1 MTIKRLDYC
10 QFLLVSQTNFT
21 MTNFADHIQGSSHDA
36 VKRYLEVDKLTA
48 NQVWEHAQR
57 DIVVSPRGCIVFDDT
72 ILDKAHSHR
81 IELVRRQYS
90 GNAHGIIKGIG
101 LVNCLYVNPDT
112 GEYWPIDYRLFAPE
126 QDGKTKLD
134 HVREM
139 LINAIASKAL
149 PCDRV
154 LFDTWYATQELML
167 LVDSLGKRFYCPLR
181 SNRLVDDS
189 DGRQPYRAVDSLA
202 WTAQELGHG
211 KRIKIKKFPRDCKV
225 KLFRVVV
232 SSNRTDWVV
241 TNDLAQ
247 DSTQG
252 TQDACALRWKI
263 EQFHRELKQLTGVEK
278 CQCRKSRMQRNHIA
292 CAILVW
298 IRLKAVAKQA
308 AVTMYQLK
316 RGMLTRYLREE
327 LRSPAVRM
335 VFA

>member
-1 MTIKRLDYC
+1 MTH
-10 QFLLVSQTNFT
+10 
-21 MTNFADHIQGSSHDA
+21 FADHGQSFSHDS
-36 VKRYLEVDKLTA
+36 VKRYLQLDKLTA
-48 NQVWEHAQR
+48 NQVWEHAQGE
-57 DIVVSPRGCIVFDDT
+57 IVRSPRGCIIFDDT
-72 ILDKAHSHR
+72 ILDKGHSHQ

-112 GEYWPIDYRLFAPE
+112 GEYWPIDYRLFAPD

-139 LINAIASKAL
+139 LLNAVANKAL

-167 LVDSLGKRFYCPLR
+167 LVDSLGKRFYCPIK

-189 DGRQPYRAVDSLA
+189 EGQRPYRAVDSLS
-202 WTAQELGHG
+202 WTAQDIEHG
-211 KRIKIKKFPRDCKV
+211 KRIKINKFPKNCKV
-225 KLFRVVV
+225 KLFRVAV

-247 DSTQG
+247 DSLQATQE
-252 TQDACALRWKI
+252 ACALRWKI

-278 CQCRKSRMQRNHIA
+278 CQCRKARMQRNHIA

-298 IRLKAVAKQA
+298 VRLKSAAKA
-308 AVTMYQLK
+308 AKTTMYQLK
-316 RGMLTRYLREE
+316 RDLLSNYLRKE
-327 LRSPAVRM
+327 LRSPALPMRP
-335 VFA
+335 A